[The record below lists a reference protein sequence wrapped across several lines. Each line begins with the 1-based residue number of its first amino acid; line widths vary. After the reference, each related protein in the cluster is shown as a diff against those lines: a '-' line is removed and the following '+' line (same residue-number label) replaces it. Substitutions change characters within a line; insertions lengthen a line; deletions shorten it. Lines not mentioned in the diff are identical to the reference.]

1 MPFIFGCPGRR
12 SRRGE
17 TWKCLPSSI
26 EVDWPSTPSPWECRC
41 GAVWALEGTDEL
53 EKPSETQTLAALLVE
68 QGFFAAE
75 APHPPGIDA
84 TVVLPQLADL
94 SDHELEALAQL
105 VGREQSRRTSP
116 AVETAHPP
124 PQAER
129 KAEQSELGSSDDA
142 EKSKEK
148 ATVSPAREAAHKPA
162 MAYIAQWGKVWHAD
176 TNCKH
181 LFLRGERR
189 PHIREVPLAEV
200 RRMTAFPPCKD
211 CSAAWAG
218 ALQSPRLRLRG
229 AQQ

>member
-1 MPFIFGCPGRR
+1 MPLIFGRPGPR

-41 GAVWALEGTDEL
+41 GAVWALEEPSDE
-53 EKPSETQTLAALLVE
+53 EARVSTAH
-68 QGFFAAE
+68 E

-189 PHIREVPLAEV
+189 PQIREVPLAEV